1 MNEVIRE
8 EDLEA
13 LMKLRIVE
21 YAEMVSRFEMGVLEE
36 DELNK
41 KRIRRILMG
50 IWITKWVEEM
60 EDKSSQTS
68 AEDVEKTRSQLRRDR
83 KRVALKN
90 AKAGSGE
97 LPAPS
102 MMQTPPGGECE
113 TGD

>member
-21 YAEMVSRFEMGVLEE
+21 YDEMASRFEMGVLEE
-36 DELNK
+36 DDLN

-50 IWITKWVEEM
+50 IWKTKWVKEM

-90 AKAGSGE
+90 AKAGSWE
-97 LPAPS
+97 RPAPN

>member
-21 YAEMVSRFEMGVLEE
+21 YAEMASRFEMGVLEE

-41 KRIRRILMG
+41 RIRRILMG
-50 IWITKWVEEM
+50 IWKTKWVKEM